1 MPYEVT
7 AKELEPEKLAAVR
20 GVFQVGEIGQ
30 AMAGA
35 FGRIMAALSAQGIYP
50 AGPPVAVYH
59 SWTDTSVDT
68 EIAFPVSG
76 DFVER
81 EGVMAS
87 ELPGE
92 RALSTVYVGPYDQ
105 MHAAYE
111 VIKQYAGENGLE
123 LGKVMW
129 ERYFTDPHLEPDLSK
144 HVTHIYWP
152 LA

>member
-7 AKELEPEKLAAVR
+7 AKDLEPEKLASVR
-20 GVFQVGEIGQ
+20 GVLPLAEIGQ

-35 FGRIMAALSAQGIYP
+35 FGRIMAALSAQGMYP

-76 DFVER
+76 EFVEH
-81 EGVMAS
+81 EGVMPS
-87 ELPGE
+87 ELPGG
-92 RALSTVYVGPYDQ
+92 RALFTVYVGPYDQ

-111 VIKQYAGENGLE
+111 AIKQYAEENGLE
-123 LGKVMW
+123 LAGIMW